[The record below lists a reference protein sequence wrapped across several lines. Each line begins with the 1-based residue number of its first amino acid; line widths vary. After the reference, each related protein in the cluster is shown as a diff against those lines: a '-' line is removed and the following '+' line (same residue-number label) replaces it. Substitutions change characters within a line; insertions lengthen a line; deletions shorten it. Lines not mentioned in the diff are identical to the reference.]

1 MSSSRGRR
9 RRTPQT
15 SPERA
20 AILSALFPGW
30 GQYAQGRPRRALPFL
45 LGAVAIA
52 VLILAGLTAGPTR
65 IAGWLVDPTVLIL
78 LIVANVMVALFRFL
92 AVWDAGRVGRGR
104 SALVVAGVLVLL
116 VAIPHL
122 ALGWVQVRTYTFL
135 TNVFADDGGPVAAST
150 STTAAPTGSTG
161 GSGSGTSSPG
171 ATTTTVPTTTST
183 VPWQGDDRLNVLLL
197 GGDAGPGR
205 TGIRT
210 DTMILASIGLQNGDV
225 DLFGFP
231 RNLTHVTFADG
242 TRFTGYQG
250 ILNEVYPY
258 GFDHPD
264 RFPGS
269 NPGAAALEQVIE
281 GMAGVDI
288 DYYVLVDLNAF
299 VDIVDALGGVT
310 MYVPR
315 EINDNEYP
323 LENGTM
329 TTLHIDSGVQHFDGS
344 TGLAYVRSRHD
355 STDYDRMGRQRCF
368 LSALAAEADVPSL
381 VRGLPALL
389 DTIQANV
396 TTDIPLSALP
406 DLIKLAG
413 KVDATGALAVGFDP
427 PDWISGRVGPGFPVP
442 DVDKIREAVAL
453 AISDP
458 AEARSR
464 FGLNEAGDVC
474 GFGDDP
480 ATPTTTT
487 STTTATTV
495 AGTVGSSPDTTAAP

>member
-1 MSSSRGRR
+1 MSTSRGRR
-9 RRTPQT
+9 RRPPKT

-45 LGAVAIA
+45 IGAATITILV
-52 VLILAGLTAGPTR
+52 LAGLTAGPTR

-78 LIVANVMVALFRFL
+78 LIVANVIVAVFRFL
-92 AVWDAGRVGRGR
+92 AVWDAGRIGQGR
-104 SALVVAGVLVLL
+104 SALVVGTVVVLL

-135 TNVFADDGGPVAAST
+135 TSVFAEDGGPVAAGSST
-150 STTAAPTGSTG
+150 SSAPSESTGSPG
-161 GSGSGTSSPG
+161 ADNSSPG
-171 ATTTTVPTTTST
+171 ATTSTAPATTTTST
-183 VPWQGDDRLNVLLL
+183 VPWQGDERLNVLLL

-205 TGIRT
+205 SGIRT
-210 DTMILASIGLQNGDV
+210 DTMILASIGLKNGDV
-225 DLFGFP
+225 ALFGFP

-242 TRFTGYQG
+242 SRFTGYQG

-258 GFDHPD
+258 GFDNPD

-269 NPGAAALEQVIE
+269 NPGASALEQVIE

-329 TTLHIDSGVQHFDGS
+329 TTLHIDAGVQHFDGS

-442 DVDKIREAVAL
+442 DVEKIRQAVAL
-453 AISDP
+453 AIADP
-458 AEARSR
+458 A
-464 FGLNEAGDVC
+464 
-474 GFGDDP
+474 
-480 ATPTTTT
+480 
-487 STTTATTV
+487 
-495 AGTVGSSPDTTAAP
+495 

>member
-1 MSSSRGRR
+1 MSTSRGRR
-9 RRTPQT
+9 RRPPKT

-45 LGAVAIA
+45 IGAAAIT
-52 VLILAGLTAGPTR
+52 VLLLAGLTAGPTR
-65 IAGWLVDPTVLIL
+65 IAGWLVDPTVLIA
-78 LIVANVMVALFRFL
+78 LIIANVVVALFRLL
-92 AVWDAGRVGRGR
+92 AVWDAGRTRQR
-104 SALVVAGVLVLL
+104 SSALVLGTVIVLL

-135 TNVFADDGGPVAAST
+135 TNVFADDGGPVAAGT
-150 STTAAPTGSTG
+150 STTTSASNSTG
-161 GSGSGTSSPG
+161 GSGGASSSD
-171 ATTTTVPTTTST
+171 ATTTTMPTTTST
-183 VPWQGDDRLNVLLL
+183 VPWQGDERLNVLLL

-210 DTMILASIGLQNGDV
+210 DTMILASIGLENGDV
-225 DLFGFP
+225 ALFGFP

-242 TRFTGYQG
+242 SRFVGYQG

-315 EINDNEYP
+315 DINDDAYP
-323 LENGTM
+323 VEDGTM
-329 TTLHIDSGVQHFDGS
+329 TTLHIDAGVQHFDGS

-442 DVDKIREAVAL
+442 DVDKIQQAVAL

-458 AEARSR
+458 AAARAE
-464 FGLNEAGDVC
+464 FGLTQAGDAC

-480 ATPTTTT
+480 ATPTTTV
-487 STTTATTV
+487 TTV
-495 AGTVGSSPDTTAAP
+495 ATTPTTVPTAGGSATTEAP